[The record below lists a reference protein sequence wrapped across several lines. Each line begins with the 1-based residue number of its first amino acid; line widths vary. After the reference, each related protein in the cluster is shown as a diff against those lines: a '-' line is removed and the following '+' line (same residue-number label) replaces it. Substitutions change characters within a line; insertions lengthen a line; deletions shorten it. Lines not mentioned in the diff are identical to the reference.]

1 MRLSG
6 NSQAVEDPFDLAV
19 WSTFSVVVAD
29 EQLVGEQRCQ
39 QLGAIVVEAAVPDFV
54 IQLEQ
59 ILEPIVERFHRQAAA
74 RRVCDREGISRT
86 SFGPSV
92 ERDVRR
98 AAWAADRLAAVSGQS
113 KAASGAE

>member
-6 NSQAVEDPFDLAV
+6 NSQAIEDPFDLAV

-29 EQLVGEQRCQ
+29 EQLVGEQRRQ
-39 QLGAIVVEAAVPDFV
+39 ELGAIVVEAAMPDSLV
-54 IQLEQ
+54 QLEQ
-59 ILEPIVERFHRQAAA
+59 ILEPIVEWFHRQAAA

-92 ERDVRR
+92 EREARR
-98 AAWAADRLAAVSGQS
+98 GLGNGSPGFRLLPRRFSGHR
-113 KAASGAE
+113 